1 MNIFMCMVSI
11 KKEGGRMDK
20 KIKIS
25 EMEKTMKKYF
35 WFLPDKLVVKLCDVI
50 RFQLLIR

>member
-1 MNIFMCMVSI
+1 MN
-11 KKEGGRMDK
+11 K
-20 KIKIS
+20 KIKVS

-35 WFLPDKLVVKLCDVI
+35 WFLPNKVVVMLCDVI